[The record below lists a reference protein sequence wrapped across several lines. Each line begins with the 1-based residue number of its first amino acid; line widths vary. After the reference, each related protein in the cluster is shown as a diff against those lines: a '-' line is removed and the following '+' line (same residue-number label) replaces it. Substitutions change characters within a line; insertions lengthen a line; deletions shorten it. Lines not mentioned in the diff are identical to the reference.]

1 MLYKTDSKILG
12 EIMRKLLTALA
23 VLLSAAASG
32 SALAENTSCTALPFA
47 SEMPDYFAPCYK
59 WDGSPTDAYILY
71 PQSWGAEPSAAQRND
86 LHTVNR
92 AFADIKNFYSRYAEL
107 PVPFVFYV
115 TDSPAPRRADDP
127 TFVADFEAFQDPHI
141 SRRFPD
147 ACWISTT
154 GLGLSS
160 PAEKLKFIIAH
171 EVGHCLI
178 ETYAGVQL
186 QDNEDVWFEGVAEF
200 IANQIY
206 LSADYENLYASNYV
220 ITDNVFDTPY
230 FNVLFFQHYANQ
242 RGGARAMLD
251 LGKLLAA
258 HPDKLDFH
266 PVLNGLSDI
275 ETLWHDFAKALVDN
289 TITDRA
295 GGRSDGIMARGA
307 LATLAEDLE
316 LTPTSEDG
324 TLSMEENN
332 TFAGYPQHIKLAAKG
347 VYRIDMPQSSSTNLR
362 ASVKNGG
369 RWRAFTEPLEI
380 TTGCEDGDAQD
391 LLVLMSTTSA
401 DLNFPTLSFS
411 YTAGENEECEEEEE
425 EIVAGCTCTTQVDQC
440 VIGRWTMAPGQRSGF
455 LSGGGETLDIA
466 QMMSGSGSARR
477 GDKSLEWDTI
487 SREVNG
493 ALEFSRPNNAN
504 GAFSERGER
513 RFRHE
518 YGRGESMTG
527 TVKDAQSLT
536 MEANF
541 CADRTTGELCFFN
554 IERNYTEY
562 LFQVAM
568 EFGIVMDRRTPPPEA
583 LLPETAPVGLSYR
596 CTADALSYTLNVN
609 SGGGSGEI
617 TWSMTRDD

>member
-1 MLYKTDSKILG
+1 
-12 EIMRKLLTALA
+12 MRKLLTALA
-23 VLLSAAASG
+23 FLLSAITSN
-32 SALAENTSCTALPFA
+32 SALAENASCTTLPFA

-59 WDGSPTDAYILY
+59 WDGSPADAYLLY
-71 PQSWGAEPSAAQRND
+71 PQSWGAEPSGAQEND
-86 LHTVNR
+86 LRTVKR
-92 AFADIKNFYSRYAEL
+92 AYTELKGFYRRYADL
-107 PVPFVFYV
+107 PVPVVFYV
-115 TDSPAPRRADDP
+115 TDSPAPRRTDDS
-127 TFVADFEAFQDPHI
+127 TYVADFEAFQDPHI
-141 SRRFPD
+141 SPRFPD

-171 EVGHCLI
+171 ETGHCLI
-178 ETYAGVQL
+178 EVYAGVQL
-186 QDNEDVWFEGVAEF
+186 QNSETVWFEGVAEF

-206 LSADYENLYASNYV
+206 LTADYEGAYAAQYENNK
-220 ITDNVFDTPY
+220 DVFFTPS
-230 FNVLFFQHYANQ
+230 FNVLFFQYYANQ
-242 RGGARAMLD
+242 RGGARAVLE

-258 HPDKLDFH
+258 HPDKLNFL
-266 PVLNGLSDI
+266 PVLNGLPDI
-275 ETLWHDFAKALVDN
+275 ETLWHDFTKAFVDN
-289 TITDRA
+289 TIADRA
-295 GGRSDGIMARGA
+295 GGRSDGTLARGA
-307 LATLAEDLE
+307 VATLAENLE

-324 TLSMEENN
+324 TLSVEESS

-369 RWRAFTEPLEI
+369 SWRALTEPLDI
-380 TTGCEDGDAQD
+380 TTGCADGDAQE
-391 LLVLMSTTSA
+391 LLMLISTTSA
-401 DLNFPTLSFS
+401 ELNFPTLSFS

-425 EIVAGCTCTTQVDQC
+425 EVAEGCACTTQVDQC

-455 LSGGGETLDIA
+455 LSGGGETLDIG

-477 GDKSLEWDTI
+477 GDKSLEWSSI

-493 ALEFSRPNNAN
+493 ALVFSRPNNAN

-518 YGRGESMTG
+518 TEPGGMSLTG

-536 MEANF
+536 MDANF

-554 IERNYTEY
+554 VERNYTEY
-562 LFQVAM
+562 LFQVSTN
-568 EFGIVMDRRTPPPEA
+568 FGMLMDRRSPPPEV
-583 LLPETAPVGLSYR
+583 LRPETAPTRLSYT
-596 CTADALSYTLNVN
+596 CAGDALSYTLNAS
-609 SGGGSGEI
+609 SGGGVGEI